1 MKKIIIIPTIM
12 LLALPEILFA
22 ADPTQNTSLGA
33 ARFGAAF
40 WITLAIV
47 YLSRKRAI
55 GGWLLYYYCC
65 LYAGIIFTI
74 LTSVTFINDLNP
86 SDWPDK
92 TLYLLY
98 LASTIPSNV
107 VLIIEVIFATRLLL
121 KKKRTLSNVNI
132 LRYILI
138 AAAVFNLI
146 GVVID
151 AKYFEDSIIL
161 SVWGLITSI
170 IWCMYFYFS
179 KRVLWVLVENRWD
192 HDEFTG
198 KKSSENIVTDKVIGE
213 DGVKIH
219 NGNKYVSQKGK
230 EGEAFCLGCRAVDAL
245 NNLYYCRETDQ
256 YYHEK
261 CIGSAFR

>member
-1 MKKIIIIPTIM
+1 MKKRILISTII
-12 LLALPEILFA
+12 LLALPSILFA
-22 ADPTQNTSLGA
+22 ADLSQNSSLTGIH
-33 ARFGAAF
+33 RLGAAF

-47 YLSRKRAI
+47 YLSRKKAI

-65 LYAGIIFTI
+65 LYAGILFTI
-74 LTSVTFINDLNP
+74 LLSVPFINNINP

-98 LASTIPSNV
+98 FASTIPSNV
-107 VLIIEVIFATRLLL
+107 ILIIEVILATRLLV

-151 AKYFEDSIIL
+151 AQYFKDSIIL

-198 KKSSENIVTDKVIGE
+198 KKTPENIAADKVKDE
-213 DGVKIH
+213 DDVKIH
-219 NGNKYVSQKGK
+219 DGNKYILQKGK
-230 EGEAFCLGCRAVDAL
+230 DGESFCSACRAVDAL
-245 NNLYYCRETDQ
+245 NNLYYCKETNQ

-261 CIGSAFR
+261 CIGNNI